1 MNVKI
6 AAIIMKKEMR
16 DARRNRWFVV
26 VSFLFALLSVSFSL
40 FGMAGLGSLGV
51 AGFGRTAA
59 SLLNLVLLIVPLLGL
74 LLGSVSIVSER
85 EQGTLMTL
93 LAQPVTP
100 NEIFLGKYL
109 GSAFSIF
116 STVFLG
122 FGVSAI
128 AIAKYAGTKEIADYL
143 MLVCFTVLLG
153 LAFLSIAFC
162 VSLLVRRHATA
173 MGTAIFIWFFFIF
186 ISDLGLM
193 GTSIVLKLTPMALFW
208 LVVLNP
214 AQAFKVAVVG
224 NLQKSFEIFGA
235 AGLYATE
242 TLGRWL
248 SPILIVTL
256 CLWIFLPLV
265 LAFFYFRSR
274 CVD

>member
-1 MNVKI
+1 MNLNTAFV
-6 AAIIMKKEMR
+6 IMKKEMR

-26 VSFLFALLSVSFSL
+26 VSILFTLLSVSFSL

-51 AGFGRTAA
+51 SGFGRTAA

-74 LLGSVSIVSER
+74 LLGSISIVSER
-85 EQGTLMTL
+85 EQGTFMTL

-122 FGVSAI
+122 FGVSAL

-153 LAFLSIAFC
+153 LAFLSIGFC
-162 VSLLVRRHATA
+162 VSLLVRHHATA
-173 MGTAIFIWFFFIF
+173 TGVALFLWFFFIF

-193 GTSIVLKLTPMALFW
+193 GTAIVMKLTPTALFW

-242 TLGRWL
+242 VLGKWL
-248 SPILIVTL
+248 SPVLILTL
-256 CLWIFLPLV
+256 SIWILLPLV
-265 LAFFYFRSR
+265 IAFIYFRSR
-274 CVD
+274 CAD

>member
-1 MNVKI
+1 MSI
-6 AAIIMKKEMR
+6 RTAFILMKKEMR
-16 DARRNRWFVV
+16 DTRRNRWFII
-26 VSFLFALLSVSFSL
+26 VSALFAVLSVSFSL

-74 LLGSVSIVSER
+74 LLGAVSIASER

-109 GSAFSIF
+109 GNAFSIF
-116 STVFLG
+116 STVLLG
-122 FGVSAI
+122 FSASALVI
-128 AIAKYAGTKEIADYL
+128 ARFAGTKEIAEYL
-143 MLVCFTVLLG
+143 TLVFFTVLLG
-153 LAFLSIAFC
+153 LAFLSIGFC
-162 VSLLVRRHATA
+162 VSLLTRRHATA
-173 MGTAIFIWFFFIF
+173 MGMALFLWFIFIF

-193 GTSIVLKLTPMALFW
+193 GTAMVLKLSPAALFW

-214 AQAFKVAVVG
+214 AQCFKVAVVG
-224 NLQKSFEIFGA
+224 GLQKNLEIFGA
-235 AGLYATE
+235 AGLYAADA
-242 TLGRWL
+242 LGPWL
-248 SPILIVTL
+248 VTL
-256 CLWIFLPLV
+256 LVVALSGWILLPLAISF
-265 LAFFYFRSR
+265 LRFRSR